1 MEFWIIA
8 SVAAACFQTV
18 RFMLQ
23 KQLATGALSAAG
35 ATYARFVYS
44 APLLLL
50 GLSLYFASSHA
61 ELPPLSARF
70 WMFAAIG
77 GIAQIIATI
86 ATVMMFQERNF
97 AVGVTLTK
105 TEVLITVLTGFL
117 ILGDRVSL
125 IGIAAI
131 FLGLFGVILL
141 SAKNDAA
148 LAFRNLS
155 RRAATLALIAGV
167 LFSISAVTYRGA
179 ALEVEVEQAML
190 RGAITLAAA
199 TSIQT
204 LIMSLWLRLRE
215 RGEIARVFSA
225 WRTAGLIGIFSLCGS
240 WGWFTAFSLQ
250 NAAYVKALGQ
260 IEVVLSL
267 AASALFF
274 REAITRREVIGI
286 GFMTASILGLIIFH

>member
-61 ELPPLSARF
+61 ELPALSARF

>member
-1 MEFWIIA
+1 
-8 SVAAACFQTV
+8 
-18 RFMLQ
+18 MLQ

-50 GLSLYFASSHA
+50 GLSLYFASSHG
-61 ELPPLSARF
+61 ELPSLSARF